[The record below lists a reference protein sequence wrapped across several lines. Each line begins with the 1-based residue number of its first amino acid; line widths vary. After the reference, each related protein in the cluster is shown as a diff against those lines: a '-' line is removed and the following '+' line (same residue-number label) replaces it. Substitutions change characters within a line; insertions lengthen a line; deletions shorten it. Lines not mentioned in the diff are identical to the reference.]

1 MTEEMRINLTPQGYI
16 RMMFEETKDGKFN
29 LTDCSI
35 FKNQESITFEL
46 NWTKDDAEMIERKY
60 SLLTAALNR
69 IGCLHDQLEDK
80 ENREKLLSE
89 SDLDVWN
96 TYVCPFEP
104 FEDDDIIDEI
114 YDRVISGEV
123 SEDEKTIW
131 KRYCIWREEQSQKR
145 IPFNRRSALN
155 MIIRAARYERLISI
169 HAPDVVVI
177 EEGRCLAE
185 EMILYYF
192 GKEEP
197 LVLN

>member
-1 MTEEMRINLTPQGYI
+1 MTEGMRINLTPQGYI

-35 FKNQESITFEL
+35 FKNQESITFEW

-60 SLLTAALNR
+60 SVLTAALNR
-69 IGCLHDQLEDK
+69 IGCLHDQLEDR
-80 ENREKLLSE
+80 EIREKLLSK

-96 TYVCPFEP
+96 TYVCPFES
-104 FEDDDIIDEI
+104 FEDDDIINEI